1 MATKIGPDSFNVGD
15 AIDDILREISNTVS
29 WTKRKRELFT
39 QLNQC
44 LEAEKY
50 IIFHSD
56 FRTYGLQ
63 TKGSSAI
70 YSVPDDQRGTLKEYA
85 GKKARIICLDY
96 SDRWPGYS
104 GRKFAAKAIS

>member
-1 MATKIGPDSFNVGD
+1 MATKIGPDNFNVGD
-15 AIDDILREISNTVS
+15 PIDEILREISISIS

-39 QLNQC
+39 QLNQS
-44 LEAEKY
+44 LIKEQY
-50 IIFHSD
+50 ILFHSD
-56 FRTYGLQ
+56 FRTYDLQ

-85 GKKARIICLDY
+85 GKKVRIICLDY

-104 GRKFAAKAIS
+104 GRKFAAKAII